1 MKTWLKNG
9 LIGIVIGVII
19 INILSVIATRYSGGF
34 SLRGLNTP
42 ILLVPFIII
51 YFIVGV
57 FIGWVI
63 EKFKK

>member
-34 SLRGLNTP
+34 SLRVLNTP